1 MAAQITTVD
10 EYIASCPDD
19 VQEKLGE
26 IRRRLRGAVPDAGE
40 TISYGIPTMTLHGR
54 HLVYFG
60 AWKHHIAVYPVPA
73 ADQALE
79 QEIAPYRAGKGTL
92 RFPLRKPIPYDLI
105 ERLAPTRAVQ
115 RRARPAAFTG

>member
-54 HLVYFG
+54 HLVYFW

-79 QEIAPYRAGKGTL
+79 QEIAPYRVGKGTL

>member
-1 MAAQITTVD
+1 MAAQVTTVD
-10 EYIASCPDD
+10 DYIASFPDD
-19 VQEKLGE
+19 VQEMLGE
-26 IRRRLRGAVPDAGE
+26 IRRRLRGAVPGAGE

-73 ADQALE
+73 ADPALE

-92 RFPLRKPIPYDLI
+92 RFPLRKPVPYDLI
-105 ERLAPTRAVQ
+105 GRLAALLVEQRA
-115 RRARPAAFTG
+115 

>member
-10 EYIASCPDD
+10 EYIASCRDD
-19 VQEKLGE
+19 VQEILGE

-40 TISYGIPTMTLHGR
+40 TISYGIPTMTLHGK

-105 ERLAPTRAVQ
+105 ERLAALFAEQ
-115 RRARPAAFTG
+115 RG